1 MTAIVQAQIESLLR
15 DKMGWSA
22 NILGSK
28 EIGRAV
34 EKRMVER
41 NLLDLQT
48 YLQQLQISTQEIEA
62 LIELLIV
69 PETWFFRDWEPFV
82 FLENYV
88 KAEWLLKL
96 NYRPLRLLSIP
107 CSSGEEPYS
116 IAMTL
121 FNAGLMSHQFQ
132 IDAVDISKTSLDRA
146 KEAIYGQNSFRV
158 KNLEFQSRY
167 FIKSDNNKY
176 HLRDGVKNAV
186 NFMHGNLV
194 APNFLSD
201 KTPYDVI
208 FCRNV
213 LIYFDDI
220 ARTKAM
226 NTLNSLLRNQGL
238 LFLGH
243 AEKGQMLSSSF
254 VSVEHPFSFAYRKI
268 ENNQN
273 ELKNEQKPPIQNQQP
288 KSSSDIIFERKERNK
303 PHPSSENLAT
313 TKRPNEILTKEEQLK
328 SRPIFTSQSVTPK
341 SATDKSQISNQ
352 QPNSYLEQ
360 ARKLADLGQLN
371 EAANICE
378 TYLKEN
384 NTSVEAYIL
393 LGEVYQGKGMEK
405 NAEQCFQKA
414 IYLAPNNY
422 DALLHLTLLTEHRG
436 DIAKAAVLRQR
447 IQRLEKS

>member
-1 MTAIVQAQIESLLR
+1 MTAILQAQIESLLR

-82 FLENYV
+82 FLEEYV
-88 KAEWLLKL
+88 KSEWLLKL

-121 FNAGLMSHQFQ
+121 FNIGLMPHQFQ

-146 KEAIYGQNSFRV
+146 KKAVYGQNSFRV

-167 FIKSDNNKY
+167 FTKSDNKY
-176 HLRDGVKNAV
+176 HLREEVKNAV

-194 APNFLSD
+194 APNFLSE
-201 KTPYDVI
+201 KNPYDVI

-213 LIYFDDI
+213 LIYFDDA
-220 ARTKAM
+220 ARVKAM
-226 NTLNSLLRNQGL
+226 NTLKSLLRTQGV

-254 VSVEHPFSFAYRKI
+254 VSVEHPFAFAYRKI
-268 ENNQN
+268 ENNQE
-273 ELKNEQKPPIQNQQP
+273 ELKNEQQPPIKNQQL
-288 KSSSDIIFERKERNK
+288 KSPSDVIFQREQRNK
-303 PHPSSENLAT
+303 SHQSRENLPT
-313 TKRPNEILTKEEQLK
+313 SKRPNENITKEERLK

-341 SATDKSQISNQ
+341 SATTKSQTSHQ

-360 ARKLADLGQLN
+360 ARKLADLGQLS

-384 NTSVEAYIL
+384 GTSVEAYIL

-422 DALLHLTLLTEHRG
+422 DALLHLILLAEHRG
-436 DIAKAAVLRQR
+436 DTAKAAVLRQR